1 MKKYCGKCGAK
12 LNKKRLCPNCDKQ
25 AISKSKQKLKKYS
38 IRFLITFLVLVILF
52 TGITSTLVYFGI
64 IDFPIISDV
73 MEKTGLID
81 NKNNQEDDSTSNFV
95 CLDGSFSDVS
105 IEDETS
111 ALNAIDDAKDLLGI
125 QDVQDELNNCQT
137 ENILENN
144 YYRFYQ
150 EYDDIPVYGRTVTI
164 SANSQGDCLMLSG
177 NYLNLGDLD
186 TSVDF
191 SKDDAFNSMKEQFG
205 SETFITSEGLVIYS
219 LDKQEPEIA
228 WKINVINEDVNEQC
242 FVSAK
247 SGDILAELSMAY
259 GEDVSG
265 NGLDIDGQNQNFT
278 TEQIDGSYRMRDNQK
293 DIRVFNANNSTLVPE
308 IVIVDENNKIYTSKD
323 NKYYDEDNNEVTI
336 TGDNFSF
343 EIKDKDNKVVASKG
357 EYAVRLTTK
366 NIFTTVTE
374 VTSNST
380 TWDNPKAVTLMSR
393 VSTNYDFWKENY
405 NRVSFNGKNGVVLA
419 VYDDFLG
426 VNWLVGDTTNAYS
439 WGASQL
445 PLTVLTFG
453 SDNTLDYDVIS
464 HEYTHS
470 VERCISNL
478 NYLGESGALM
488 EAYSDI
494 FGEIVEDWADDRLF
508 NGTCDWINP
517 YRDIVDPNSNDDP
530 DSYLG
535 KYWVDVV
542 DTNND
547 KGGVHTNNTVIS
559 HAAYLMS
566 IGIEDNS
573 QIYSSLSTKDI
584 ADLFYSAMPH
594 MSSNCTFQQF
604 KQIIINCALQM
615 YEQENLSNKQV
626 LTVKEAF
633 NQVGLSSETTTYT
646 VTENFDLC
654 VYDIDN
660 ELYDNYSLK
669 IEEVDITNLPQGP
682 SAKPNTK
689 EVDTVTISDDKPYS
703 LSLEPGIYYFTIT
716 DLTDDSQTQRFYVT
730 VSSSGSDTINVITQF
745 KKVTDDKKHT
755 DTTNIPENAV
765 EFNGHYYYL
774 YELDD
779 IDNGQEASVYCKNQG
794 GYLATITSAQENEF
808 LYNYLTGQ
816 DFESAYFGLSD
827 YNQEGKWEWL
837 NGEEVSYTN
846 WHPGEPNS
854 ENKNEDYAMFYY
866 KYSDG
871 TWNDGDFGHQ
881 TVNSNA
887 AFICEWGDYEG
898 TSQDSTNVNE
908 REIVLVLDTSNSMT
922 GSPLRETKKAANKFI
937 ETVLKEDAGIGLVTY
952 NSNANIISDFS
963 VDYDNLEENVDS
975 LDCNGNTNIG
985 DGLEQAYDMLENS
998 NAKTKIIVL
1007 MSDGVPNVGKEG
1019 NALISYADQIKDSD
1033 ILIYTL
1039 GFFEKMDDKSEAQ
1052 ELMEGIASEGCH
1064 YEVADSDDLVFFFDD
1079 VADQINGQ
1087 RYIYIRIACP
1097 VDVTVSYNGETLS
1110 SKESDLNT
1118 RTKFG
1123 VLSFEDNGT
1132 ANQTKILRL
1141 KEEQAYDIKINGTD
1155 QGTMNYTIGFMD
1167 EEGNY
1172 SDFREFE
1179 NIEITNQTVID
1190 TKAEASETTVINVD
1204 EDGDGNYDLR
1214 YQAAANESG
1223 SIVENNSW
1231 LDLIFILTIVV
1242 FLGGIICYWYFKK
1255 HKK

>member
-1 MKKYCGKCGAK
+1 
-12 LNKKRLCPNCDKQ
+12 
-25 AISKSKQKLKKYS
+25 
-38 IRFLITFLVLVILF
+38 
-52 TGITSTLVYFGI
+52 
-64 IDFPIISDV
+64 

-323 NKYYDEDNNEVTI
+323 KKYYDEDNNEVTI
-336 TGDNFSF
+336 SGDNYSF
-343 EIKDKDNKVVASKG
+343 EIKDKDGKVIATKG

-464 HEYTHS
+464 H
-470 VERCISNL
+470 
-478 NYLGESGALM
+478 
-488 EAYSDI
+488 
-494 FGEIVEDWADDRLF
+494 
-508 NGTCDWINP
+508 
-517 YRDIVDPNSNDDP
+517 
-530 DSYLG
+530 
-535 KYWVDVV
+535 
-542 DTNND
+542 
-547 KGGVHTNNTVIS
+547 
-559 HAAYLMS
+559 AAYLMS

-626 LTVKEAF
+626 LTIKEAF

-745 KKVTDDKKHT
+745 KKVTDDKKQT

-827 YNQEGKWEWL
+827 YNQEGQWEWL

-1019 NALISYADQIKDSD
+1019 NALISYADQIKNSD

-1097 VDVTVSYNGETLS
+1097 VDVTVSYDGETLS

-1190 TKAEASETTVINVD
+1190 TKAEVSDTTVINVD